1 MMFRQVLTAR
11 ARSALKRSVLDAVDL
26 LSTYSL
32 RMMDVGAAGGAPARW
47 QPFARV
53 VDYVGVEPDPRS
65 TSDLI
70 STKSSQF
77 RSHTVATKGLWSSEG
92 SVTLHMCRKP
102 MASSIYRPNAKF
114 AALFPDSGRFDIVG
128 TETMEVTT
136 IDNLVNNQYHLD
148 GIKLDVQGAEFEVLA
163 GAKET
168 LASTLLVE
176 SEVEF
181 VPLYENQPLVS
192 DVTQQLS
199 LYGIE
204 FIDYLYLYRWHPE
217 VLDGTGQ
224 LVFADALYMRSPEKL
239 PDDEGVVRKYAAL
252 AIMYERG
259 DLLTRLS
266 RTVENRE
273 LRHQILEV
281 ATRVNSR
288 NSRSNSRIQLMSRII
303 RTTHADVRGHLF
315 H

>member
-1 MMFRQVLTAR
+1 MLRTILTSR
-11 ARSALKRSVLDAVDL
+11 ARRALGRSVGDVADVLA
-26 LSTYSL
+26 TNSL
-32 RMMDVGAAGGAPARW
+32 RMMDVGAAGGAPSRW

-65 TSDLI
+65 SSDLI
-70 STKSSQF
+70 TNTNSQF
-77 RSHTVATKGLWSSEG
+77 RSHNVVTKGLWSSDG

-102 MASSIYRPNAKF
+102 MASSVYRPNAKF

-136 IDNLVNNQYHLD
+136 IDNIVNDQYHLD

-168 LASTLLVE
+168 LANTLLVE

-199 LYGIE
+199 LYEIE

-239 PDDEGVVRKYAAL
+239 PDDEGVIRKYAAL
-252 AIMYERG
+252 AIMYGRG

-266 RTVENRE
+266 RTLENGE
-273 LRHQILEV
+273 LRRQISEA

-288 NSRSNSRIQLMSRII
+288 NARSNTRLQLTSRFL
-303 RTTHADVRGHLF
+303 RTSHLDVRGHLF